1 MCGEGGCGFWGRGVW
16 SAKKMS
22 CPALCGVSGTAL
34 PKGLR
39 VLSLTYKKEK
49 GNTQAHKLDLSK

>member
-1 MCGEGGCGFWGRGVW
+1 MGSKGDGLPCIAWG
-16 SAKKMS
+16 A
-22 CPALCGVSGTAL
+22 GTAL

-49 GNTQAHKLDLSK
+49 GNTLQRKLDLSK